1 MLMEVF
7 LRSQREVLLRRLCLR
22 LSIWLAT
29 IMTIS
34 TRMLRDR
41 KTTMMMISGELLS
54 QVYLMFMV
62 DDLNQATSFVKTS
75 LSK

>member
-54 QVYLMFMV
+54 QVYLIMMV